1 MLSVEREEG
10 PRGRPLLWAT
20 VLSVVIHALLIP
32 IAAWIGSI
40 TLPIVMPTP
49 RERETVV
56 ASTAVRI
63 ERRPVPQ
70 PRVRARPPAVPSHPR
85 TPPQLA
91 QPQRPPAARPHELA
105 REVPS
110 AAPQPTRQE
119 LKRNPPSLAQQIAQQ
134 ERAFSQEV
142 AQLRARDN
150 PLSLAT
156 KAPAPPAAYH
166 RTYFDLPGHREVDAV
181 EVQLIPLRRW
191 YTAAAVCYDAR
202 YVAQYMHGGNE
213 EGVIP
218 WPVCYPIDDDKIAHP
233 AFVHNVPMPIPPPGY
248 VLPPGTYL
256 TPLLARIYANRPS
269 DKN

>member
-1 MLSVEREEG
+1 M
-10 PRGRPLLWAT
+10 
-20 VLSVVIHALLIP
+20 
-32 IAAWIGSI
+32 
-40 TLPIVMPTP
+40 
-49 RERETVV
+49 
-56 ASTAVRI
+56 
-63 ERRPVPQ
+63 
-70 PRVRARPPAVPSHPR
+70 
-85 TPPQLA
+85 
-91 QPQRPPAARPHELA
+91 
-105 REVPS
+105 PS

-134 ERAFSQEV
+134 ERAFSQEI

-191 YTAAAVCYDAR
+191 YTAGAVCYDAR

-233 AFVHNVPMPIPPPGY
+233 PFVHNVPMPIPPRDY

-256 TPLLARIYANRPS
+256 TPLLARIYANRSS